1 MGRSVCVWEKKGGGG
16 GEKISMD
23 NDVKE
28 CVLRQ

>member
-1 MGRSVCVWEKKGGGG
+1 MGRSVCVWKKGGGG